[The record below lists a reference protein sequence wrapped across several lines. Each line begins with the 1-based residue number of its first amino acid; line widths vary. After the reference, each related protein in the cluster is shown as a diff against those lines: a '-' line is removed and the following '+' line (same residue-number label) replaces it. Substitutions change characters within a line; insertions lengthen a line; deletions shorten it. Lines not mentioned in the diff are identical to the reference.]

1 MLHMKVKYTIM
12 LKFKAISVETGKEV
26 CGNGV
31 CQSCETN
38 LFDKTFKEGEVS
50 YLFKDG
56 LMNGLTTW
64 NSVIVVNLILYI
76 LTVLK

>member
-1 MLHMKVKYTIM
+1 M

-26 CGNGV
+26 YGNGI

-56 LMNGLTTW
+56 LMEWIDNMEFAYYSEFEFVYT
-64 NSVIVVNLILYI
+64 NSIKVV
-76 LTVLK
+76 TE

>member
-1 MLHMKVKYTIM
+1 M

-26 CGNGV
+26 YGNGV

-56 LMNGLTTW
+56 PMEWIDGTEFGYYSEFDFVYT
-64 NSVIVVNLILYI
+64 NSIKVV
-76 LTVLK
+76 TE